1 MDDRQDVDRDYSLGQ
16 DAERLIGQIEAEL
29 QYDERGRSYL
39 RKEKILNLVF
49 RVTDFMR
56 QLSKRI

>member
-1 MDDRQDVDRDYSLGQ
+1 MDDRQDVDRDYDLGQ
-16 DAERLIGQIEAEL
+16 DAERLIGQIEVEL